1 MEEDRRSRIIAV
13 SGSLLLH
20 VLLALLLLRLLATG
34 GDPSRGGK
42 ADNSLTVVT
51 LLPPSPLASNDEM
64 RVTPRTDGASAPRE
78 KVRERRADLPVQS
91 NPDSDPLAPDVA
103 VRSEAPTAASMA
115 GTGVPAAGGE
125 DIRIYQ
131 RALLVH
137 IEHYRRYPLDE
148 RRQRIEGLVTIRFAM
163 DRHGNVL
170 DVWIDRSSGVA
181 ALDTEAVAT
190 VRRAQPLP
198 MIPARLPDRL
208 SIVLPVSFSIQ

>member
-20 VLLALLLLRLLATG
+20 VVFALLLLRLLATG
-34 GDPSRGGK
+34 GDPSHGGRT
-42 ADNSLTVVT
+42 DNSLTVVT
-51 LLPPSPLASNDEM
+51 LAPPSPLASNDKK
-64 RVTPRTDGASAPRE
+64 RFTPRTDAPRVHRE
-78 KVRERRADLPVQS
+78 KATERSVDLPVPSKFDPSSQV
-91 NPDSDPLAPDVA
+91 PQVAARSD
-103 VRSEAPTAASMA
+103 APTAASTT
-115 GTGVPAAGGE
+115 GTGILAATGE

-131 RALLVH
+131 HALLVH

-148 RRQRIEGLVTIRFAM
+148 RRQRIEGVVTIHFAM
-163 DRHGNVL
+163 DRYGNVL

-198 MIPARLPDRL
+198 MIPTRLPDRL